1 MIDAV
6 VRNLLSNSIKYTQSG
21 GVVEITYSFD
31 KKGFLIVQVADNG
44 VGMESLQ
51 LKNLFMLNQ
60 TLSTKG
66 TSGETGTGLGLVL
79 CKEFIERN
87 GGEIWAES
95 EPSKGSKFSFSLPLE
110 PTNRQNFNGS
120 DHNNEY

>member
-1 MIDAV
+1 M
-6 VRNLLSNSIKYTQSG
+6 
-21 GVVEITYSFD
+21 EITYSFD
-31 KKGFLIVQVADNG
+31 KKGFLIVHIADNG

-95 EPSKGSKFSFSLPLE
+95 EPSSWGSASAWRP
-110 PTNRQNFNGS
+110 PAP
-120 DHNNEY
+120 